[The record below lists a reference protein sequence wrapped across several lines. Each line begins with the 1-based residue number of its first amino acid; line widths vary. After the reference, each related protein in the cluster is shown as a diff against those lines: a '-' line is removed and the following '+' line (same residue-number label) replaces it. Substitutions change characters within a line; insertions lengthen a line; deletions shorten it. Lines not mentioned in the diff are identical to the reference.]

1 MLIIAILAF
10 GFLVGGLA
18 QMLLGRSM
26 RDVNWPRALGLGL
39 LGSLVGG
46 TVLSLAFG
54 EGFELRTAG
63 LIGSVLGAVLLTA
76 LVERGADRSH

>member
-1 MLIIAILAF
+1 MLILAVLAF

-26 RDVNWPRALGLGL
+26 REVNWPRALGLGL

-46 TVLSLAFG
+46 TVLSLLFG
-54 EGFELRTAG
+54 EGFELRPAG
-63 LIGSVLGAVLLTA
+63 IIGSVLGAVLLTA
-76 LVERGADRSH
+76 LVERGADRSR